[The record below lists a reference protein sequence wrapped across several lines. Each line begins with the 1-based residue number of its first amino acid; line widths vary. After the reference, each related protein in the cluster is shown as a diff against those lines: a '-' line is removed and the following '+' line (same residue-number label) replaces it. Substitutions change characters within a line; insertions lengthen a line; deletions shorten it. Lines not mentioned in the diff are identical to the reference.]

1 MQLVVKAFAI
11 AMNKV
16 MRASGAESLNVAA
29 SIFMGQTEAPLTV
42 RPFLPGMTRSE
53 LMTVMT
59 AGMAHVSGSIM
70 AAYIAFGI
78 EARHLLTAVIM
89 TAPGTI
95 MMAKIL
101 EPETET
107 PQTLGGVRVE
117 IPRTDV
123 NIVDAAA
130 RGTTDGLHLMLNVI
144 AMLVSFVALVALV
157 NGGFG
162 WVHGHVAWFPEN
174 IQTVLGWIFRPIAFA
189 MGVPWHD
196 SGTIGSLL
204 GERMVLNEF
213 FAYKDLGPL
222 RGQLDPL
229 SFTIATFALCGFA
242 NISSV
247 GIQIGGIGE
256 LVGGT
261 LEGVPVLVQ
270 SGRFHLYEGHAPDV
284 AALPTRVFARL
295 GATTL
300 VVTNAAGG
308 IRHTFRPPVL
318 MLIAD
323 HINLMFKNPLVG
335 PVAEGDERFPDMSDP
350 YDPAL
355 RRLARDVARTERIP
369 LEEGVYA
376 GLLGPSF
383 ETPAEIRMLQRLGA
397 DAVGMST
404 VPEVIAARARGIR
417 CLGFSSITNVAAGL
431 SAHKLSHLEVL
442 EAGKQVA
449 GQLEQL
455 IRGVLGRL

>member
-1 MQLVVKAFAI
+1 MDDSASDLIRRATDAVGLRLDGLRPRVAIVLGSGLGSVADAVKSAI
-11 AMNKV
+11 
-16 MRASGAESLNVAA
+16 RIPQSE
-29 SIFMGQTEAPLTV
+29 I
-42 RPFLPGMTRSE
+42 PG
-53 LMTVMT
+53 
-59 AGMAHVSGSIM
+59 
-70 AAYIAFGI
+70 FP
-78 EARHLLTAVIM
+78 
-89 TAPGTI
+89 APG
-95 MMAKIL
+95 A
-101 EPETET
+101 P
-107 PQTLGGVRVE
+107 
-117 IPRTDV
+117 
-123 NIVDAAA
+123 
-130 RGTTDGLHLMLNVI
+130 
-144 AMLVSFVALVALV
+144 
-157 NGGFG
+157 
-162 WVHGHVAWFPEN
+162 GH
-174 IQTVLGWIFRPIAFA
+174 
-189 MGVPWHD
+189 
-196 SGTIGSLL
+196 
-204 GERMVLNEF
+204 
-213 FAYKDLGPL
+213 K
-222 RGQLDPL
+222 
-229 SFTIATFALCGFA
+229 
-242 NISSV
+242 
-247 GIQIGGIGE
+247 GE

-270 SGRFHLYEGHAPDV
+270 SGRFHLYEGHAPEL

-308 IRHTFRPPVL
+308 IRHTFRPPTL

-335 PVAEGDERFPDMSDP
+335 PVADGDERFPDMSDP

-383 ETPAEIRMLQRLGA
+383 ETPAEIRMLQRIGA

-404 VPEVIAARARGIR
+404 VPEVIAARARGVR

-431 SAHKLSHLEVL
+431 SLQKLSHVEVL

-455 IRGVLGRL
+455 IRGVLRRL